1 MAAPQMSVELMIET
15 LKIYES
21 SGRNSYESAKSI
33 NIPYT
38 TFQSRL
44 YKAKKKFPDGIPEV
58 NAPIVGKW
66 TYTRLVS
73 IVEPSTRWIVG
84 SDLHV
89 WSGEPT
95 IIYKAF
101 CKVARDLKVDGIV
114 MNGDIIDGARVSR
127 HSQVRGSSAPKIHQ
141 EIETAREWFKLL
153 PIAKHQLWSVGNHD
167 IRIDAYLMA
176 NASELDGIVPTLQDY
191 FKDWRFAYAFDVNGT
206 EIRHRFR
213 GGIHAGWNNA
223 LHSGVNMVTGHT
235 HQLQVTAMRDRKGTR
250 WGIETGTL
258 ADPFGP
264 QFEYSEGTP
273 SRSQMGFVVLTFDE
287 QGTMLPP
294 EICEMIGGRPVFRGA
309 YVF

>member
-1 MAAPQMSVELMIET
+1 MATPQMSVELMIET

-21 SGRNSYESAKSI
+21 SGRNLYESAKSI

-44 YKAKKKFPDGIPEV
+44 YKAKEKFPDGIPEV

-66 TYTRLVS
+66 TYIRLVS

-89 WSGEPT
+89 WSGDPT
-95 IIYKAF
+95 IIFKAF

-127 HSQVRGSSAPKIHQ
+127 HPQIKGSAAPKIHQ
-141 EIETAREWFKLL
+141 EIETAKEWFKLL

-167 IRIDAYLMA
+167 IRIDSYIVNNA
-176 NASELDGIVPTLQDY
+176 NELEGMVPALQDH
-191 FKDWRFAYAFDVNGT
+191 FKDWKFSYSFDVNGT

-223 LHSGVNMVTGHT
+223 LHSGVSMVTGHT

>member
-1 MAAPQMSVELMIET
+1 MATPQMSVELMIET

-21 SGRNSYESAKSI
+21 SGRNLYESAKSI

-44 YKAKKKFPDGIPEV
+44 YKAKEKFPDGIPEV

-66 TYTRLVS
+66 TYIRLVS

-84 SDLHV
+84 RDLHV
-89 WSGEPT
+89 WSGDPT
-95 IIYKAF
+95 IIFKAF

-127 HSQVRGSSAPKIHQ
+127 HPQIKGSAAPKIHQ
-141 EIETAREWFKLL
+141 EIETAKEWFKLL

-167 IRIDAYLMA
+167 IRIDSYIVNNA
-176 NASELDGIVPTLQDY
+176 NELEGMVPALQDH
-191 FKDWRFAYAFDVNGT
+191 FKDWKFSYSFDVNGT

-223 LHSGVNMVTGHT
+223 LHSGVSMVTGHT

>member
-1 MAAPQMSVELMIET
+1 
-15 LKIYES
+15 
-21 SGRNSYESAKSI
+21 
-33 NIPYT
+33 
-38 TFQSRL
+38 
-44 YKAKKKFPDGIPEV
+44 
-58 NAPIVGKW
+58 
-66 TYTRLVS
+66 
-73 IVEPSTRWIVG
+73 
-84 SDLHV
+84 
-89 WSGEPT
+89 
-95 IIYKAF
+95 
-101 CKVARDLKVDGIV
+101 
-114 MNGDIIDGARVSR
+114 MNGDIIDGARISR
-127 HSQVRGSSAPKIHQ
+127 HPQIKGSTAPKIHQ
-141 EIETAREWFKLL
+141 EIETAKEWFKLL
-153 PIAKHQLWSVGNHD
+153 PIAKHQLWTVGNHD
-167 IRIDAYLMA
+167 IRIDSYIVNNA
-176 NASELDGIVPTLQDY
+176 NELDGMVPTLQDH
-191 FKDWRFAYAFDVNGT
+191 FKDWKFSYAFDVNGT

>member
-1 MAAPQMSVELMIET
+1 MATPQMSVELMIET

-21 SGRNSYESAKSI
+21 SGRNLYESAKSI

-44 YKAKKKFPDGIPEV
+44 YKAKEKFPDGIPEV

-66 TYTRLVS
+66 TYIRLVS

-89 WSGEPT
+89 WSGDPT
-95 IIYKAF
+95 IIFKAF

-127 HSQVRGSSAPKIHQ
+127 HPQIKGSAAPKIHQ
-141 EIETAREWFKLL
+141 EIETAKEWFKLL

-167 IRIDAYLMA
+167 IRIDSYIVNNA
-176 NASELDGIVPTLQDY
+176 NELEGMVPTLQDH
-191 FKDWRFAYAFDVNGT
+191 FKDWKFSYAFDVNGT

-223 LHSGVNMVTGHT
+223 LHSGVSMVTGHT

>member
-1 MAAPQMSVELMIET
+1 MSVELMIET

-21 SGRNSYESAKSI
+21 SGRNLYESAKSI

-44 YKAKKKFPDGIPEV
+44 YKAKEKFPDGIPEV

-66 TYTRLVS
+66 TYIRLVS

-89 WSGEPT
+89 WSGDPT
-95 IIYKAF
+95 IIFKAF

-127 HSQVRGSSAPKIHQ
+127 HPQIKGSAAPKIHQ
-141 EIETAREWFKLL
+141 EIETAKEWFKLL

-167 IRIDAYLMA
+167 IRIDSYIVNNA
-176 NASELDGIVPTLQDY
+176 NELEGMVPALQDH
-191 FKDWRFAYAFDVNGT
+191 FKDWKFSYSFDVNGT

-223 LHSGVNMVTGHT
+223 LHSGVSMVTGHT

>member
-1 MAAPQMSVELMIET
+1 MSVELMIET

-21 SGRNSYESAKSI
+21 SGRNLYESAKSI

-44 YKAKKKFPDGIPEV
+44 YKAKEKFPDGIPEV

-66 TYTRLVS
+66 TYIRLVS

-89 WSGEPT
+89 WSGDPT
-95 IIYKAF
+95 IIFKAF

-127 HSQVRGSSAPKIHQ
+127 HPQIKGSAAPKIHQ
-141 EIETAREWFKLL
+141 EIETAKEWFKLL

-167 IRIDAYLMA
+167 IRIDSYIVNNA
-176 NASELDGIVPTLQDY
+176 NELEGMVPTLQDH
-191 FKDWRFAYAFDVNGT
+191 FKDWKFSYAFDVNGT

-223 LHSGVNMVTGHT
+223 LHSGVSMVTGHT